1 MLNLLIT
8 DSSLYCAQW
17 DYQEN
22 KPVLFSL
29 VKVKFHSA
37 LSTIR
42 SDPDGIQNTIRTAIS
57 QIDDFNVVQ
66 RATGCLILDRSL
78 TEKGSINIGELSNKN
93 EIENFL
99 LWTLKKRWGIQVNHL
114 SFSFIPGTLHYFY
127 FAFPRIFLNQLS
139 IVLNEFGLVN
149 VSYKPIELFYQLE
162 KRENGVLFNVGQ
174 SESLFCFTEIGIMS
188 CKISKKKNRILFTDT
203 IGKIDKIKSKID
215 DKDFDILRAEKVKTT
230 QQLLKRKQIYQ
241 TNPFRNITT
250 DSVNLKM
257 DIPDRILNTLGRSI
271 DKHSE
276 WSNINYYL
284 NPFIN
289 IMNHDKFIEKR
300 SAFLLEN
307 DSIIDKKV
315 QHRNKNKK
323 EQLSIWISFF
333 LLITLSGLILLKN
346 GDIEYWKSEF
356 IQIFDQSNNS
366 EISITQV
373 SDNSMSFQFEPYDEY
388 NLSQA
393 ILNVTV
399 YSFENIPLENITFL
413 SSSDNRYTL
422 VSPVDTNFSLF
433 TSIGVIDNEIE
444 LKDNQYQIDLTL
456 KTEEF
461 IPNAFIQ
468 NVEEVLSVFAN
479 TQTLS
484 SHRKLEEKESNK
496 FIYDPLILGF
506 TNFDSPLNILHY
518 IKELGGNVLVR
529 KIEYTP
535 SMNKIKISKLTIY
548 LSVIKVDLE

>member
-1 MLNLLIT
+1 MLNLLIS

-17 DYQEN
+17 DYQKN

-29 VKVKFHSA
+29 VKVEFHSA

-57 QIDDFNVVQ
+57 QIDDFNVIQ
-66 RATGCLILDRSL
+66 RATGCVILDRSL

-93 EIENFL
+93 EIENFF

-149 VSYKPIELFYQLE
+149 VSYKPIELFFQSE
-162 KRENGVLFNVGQ
+162 KRENGVIFKVGQ

-188 CKISKKKNRILFTDT
+188 CKISKKQNKILFTDT
-203 IGKIDKIKSKID
+203 IGNIEKIKSKID

-241 TNPFRNITT
+241 SIPFRNITT
-250 DSVNLKM
+250 DSVNLEM
-257 DIPDRILNTLGRSI
+257 NIPDRILNTLGRSI

-276 WSNINYYL
+276 WSEINYYL

-289 IMNHDKFIEKR
+289 IMDHDKLIEKR
-300 SAFLLEN
+300 TASTLEN
-307 DSIIDKKV
+307 DSKFDKT
-315 QHRNKNKK
+315 
-323 EQLSIWISFF
+323 EQLSKWISFF

-346 GDIEYWKSEF
+346 GNIEYWKRKF
-356 IQIFDQSNNS
+356 IQIFDQSNNP
-366 EISITQV
+366 EILITQV
-373 SDNSMSFQFEPYDEY
+373 TDNSMSFQFEPYDEY
-388 NLSQA
+388 NLSQT

-413 SSSDNRYTL
+413 SSSDNRYTM
-422 VSPVDTNFSLF
+422 VSSVDTNFSIF
-433 TSIGVIDNEIE
+433 SSIGVIDNEIE

-461 IPNAFIQ
+461 MPNAFIQ
-468 NVEEVLSVFAN
+468 NVEEVLSVFVN
-479 TQTLS
+479 THTLS
-484 SHRKLEEKESNK
+484 SHRKLEKKENNK

-506 TNFDSPLNILHY
+506 TNFDSPLNILHH

-535 SMNKIKISKLTIY
+535 SMNKIKNSSLTVY

>member
-1 MLNLLIT
+1 LLNLLIS

-17 DYQEN
+17 DYQKN

-29 VKVKFHSA
+29 VKVEFHSA

-57 QIDDFNVVQ
+57 QIDDFNVIQ
-66 RATGCLILDRSL
+66 RATGCVILDRSL

-149 VSYKPIELFYQLE
+149 VSYKPIELFFQSE
-162 KRENGVLFNVGQ
+162 KRENGVIFKVGQ

-188 CKISKKKNRILFTDT
+188 CKISKKQNKILFTDT
-203 IGKIDKIKSKID
+203 IGNIEKLKSKID

-241 TNPFRNITT
+241 SIPFRNITT

-257 DIPDRILNTLGRSI
+257 NIPDRILNTLGRSI

-276 WSNINYYL
+276 WSEINYYL

-289 IMNHDKFIEKR
+289 IMDHDKLIEKR
-300 SAFLLEN
+300 TASTLEN
-307 DSIIDKKV
+307 DSKFDKNNR
-315 QHRNKNKK
+315 HRNENKT

-346 GDIEYWKSEF
+346 GNIEYWKRQF
-356 IQIFDQSNNS
+356 IQIFDQSNNP
-366 EISITQV
+366 EILITPV
-373 SDNSMSFQFEPYDEY
+373 SDNLISFQFEPYDEY
-388 NLSQA
+388 NLSQT

-413 SSSDNRYTL
+413 SSSDNRYTM
-422 VSPVDTNFSLF
+422 VSSVDTIFSIF
-433 TSIGVIDNEIE
+433 SSIGVIDNEIE

-461 IPNAFIQ
+461 MPNAFIQ
-468 NVEEVLSVFAN
+468 NVEEVLSVFVN
-479 TQTLS
+479 THTLS
-484 SHRKLEEKESNK
+484 SHRKLEKKENNK

-506 TNFDSPLNILHY
+506 TNFDSPLNILHH

-535 SMNKIKISKLTIY
+535 SMNKIKNSSLTVY